1 MPPMPA
7 PQAPA
12 HLLLPFAAS
21 ADDYW
26 PRAMQAIPAEQTRHV
41 ARLLQGMRPLAAVD
55 AGANA
60 LSPPHERALA
70 RLEGLAGDELQDGLI
85 PWAAWERAQS
95 DDSASSAQAWAWVTP
110 CHWAMGREHATL
122 TEPAALSLTEADSR
136 ALMAAMQVYFHE
148 DGITLHYAAPQ
159 RWLAAG
165 ELFRGLPTA
174 SMDRALGR
182 SVDPWLPA
190 STHTGSSAAG
200 KKLRR
205 LQNEMQMLMYT
216 HPINE
221 ARSAQRLLPVNSIW
235 FSGTGDLPAGFKPRS
250 ADPRVHA
257 PRVLADAALRGD
269 WPAYAE
275 GWAAVDALAQA
286 MLLRQNAG
294 EVLQL
299 TLCGERR
306 AQTFESAPASWRNP
320 MTRLARL
327 FPPKPLLGLLES
339 L

>member
-1 MPPMPA
+1 V
-7 PQAPA
+7 
-12 HLLLPFAAS
+12 
-21 ADDYW
+21 
-26 PRAMQAIPAEQTRHV
+26 RGEV
-41 ARLLQGMRPLAAVD
+41 A
-55 AGANA
+55 
-60 LSPPHERALA
+60 
-70 RLEGLAGDELQDGLI
+70 DGLI
-85 PWAAWERAQS
+85 PGAAWERAQS
-95 DDSASSAQAWAWVTP
+95 GDSASSAQAWAWVTP

-122 TEPAALSLTEADSR
+122 TEPAALSLSEADSR
-136 ALMAAMQVYFHE
+136 ALMAAIQIYFNE

-174 SMDRALGR
+174 SLDRALGR

-190 STHTGSSAAG
+190 STHSGASPEG

-235 FSGTGDLPAGFKPRS
+235 FSGTGDLPAGLKPLS
-250 ADPRVHA
+250 ATPQVHA
-257 PRVLADAALRGD
+257 PRMLADAALRGD
-269 WPAYAE
+269 WPAYAQ

-286 MLLRQNAG
+286 LLQRQDAG
-294 EVLQL
+294 ERLQL

-306 AQTFESAPASWRNP
+306 SQTFESAPVSWLS
-320 MTRLARL
+320 RLTRL
-327 FPPKPLLGLLES
+327 FPPKPLLGYLEN